1 MFYNSLRRRWGRI
14 SFSVF
19 FATTIALMARA
30 QSPPDVA
37 RQAPPIVRSIDVQ
50 YTGPATISRE
60 RILAQMRT
68 KVGLPYSDTVA
79 ETDIRA
85 LYNTGQVQNVRIF
98 GQPESDGVKVIVA
111 VQTRTMLN
119 EIQIDGATRISPK
132 KLRKNLGVKLNTPLR
147 EEDLEKGREKI
158 METYQAHGFN
168 DVEVTFRVEAIDAIR
183 GTSRAVYTVN
193 EGIKGSVSTVRFEG
207 NTHFSDRVL
216 RKQMKTRQKTLFSF
230 VDKSGRLDETQLQDD
245 LQKVREFY
253 QNHGY
258 IDVAVRDVTKGRT
271 SSGALQIVIAIDE
284 GPQYHVG
291 KLSFVGYKATTEQK
305 LRGVVKMKEGA
316 VYSAK
321 AIKDDAKAMADAYG
335 SGGYVDL
342 TIIPESSP
350 AHGGL
355 IDITYKIEEGQRSY
369 VERISITGNTRTKDK
384 VIRREVLIAPGDV
397 FNTVRVETTKKRLEN
412 LGYFS
417 KVDTYPGETGVEGR
431 KDLVVQVEEK
441 RTGSLNFGAG
451 YSTVDSLI
459 GFVELTQGN
468 FDITNWPGLTG
479 GGQKFRAKAQ
489 IGSQRK
495 DFSVGLTEPYF
506 LDRRISLGGQAFY
519 SEATYLSSV
528 YSQRN
533 YGFSIEARKPIY
545 SWIYGELG
553 YSLQNYE
560 IYNLSSGV
568 SPLILA
574 EEGTTTKSMVS
585 TGLVWDRR
593 DNPFLTRRG
602 ERISISPFVTGGP
615 LGGNEQIYGVDFGA
629 TKYVRVWKDVI
640 LLADVEA
647 ATVDVWDKS
656 ETKSILGISGLV
668 FDANGKPIINPI
680 TMSQE
685 IVNNIPTE
693 VSNVPIYDRLYLGG
707 SNNLRGFKFR
717 DIGPKD
723 SNNQPIGGQSMARA
737 TVEVSFP
744 IIEKARAAVFYD
756 CGFVNPDPW
765 DFTPETIAV
774 PRGVNAQ
781 ASAIFFGRPVTP
793 RRTFDSF
800 ASDFGFGLR
809 LDLPIGPLRLDY
821 GFPIDTAGN
830 SKHGHFNFSVGY
842 QF

>member
-1 MFYNSLRRRWGRI
+1 
-14 SFSVF
+14 
-19 FATTIALMARA
+19 MARA

-158 METYQAHGFN
+158 TETYQAHGFN

-216 RKQMKTRQKTLFSF
+216 RKQMKTKQKTLFSF

-258 IDVAVRDVTKGRT
+258 IDVAVRDVTKQRT

-291 KLSFVGYKATTEQK
+291 KLTFVGYKATNEQK
-305 LRGVVKMKEGA
+305 LRAVVKMKEGS

-321 AIKDDAKAMADAYG
+321 AIKDDAKALADAYG

-342 TIIPESSP
+342 TIVPETSQ
-350 AHGGL
+350 AHDRL
-355 IDITYKIEEGQRSY
+355 IDITYKIDEGQRSY
-369 VERISITGNTRTKDK
+369 VERISISGNTRTKDK
-384 VIRREVLIAPGDV
+384 VIRREVLIAPGDI
-397 FNTVRVETTKKRLEN
+397 FNTVRVETSKKRLEN

-417 KVDTYPGETGVEGR
+417 KVDTFPVDTEVEGR
-431 KDLVVQVEEK
+431 KYLDIQVEEK

-451 YSTVDSLI
+451 FSTVDSLI
-459 GFVELTQGN
+459 GFIELTQGN
-468 FDITNWPGLTG
+468 FDITNWPSLTG
-479 GGQKFRAKAQ
+479 GGQKFRIRLQ
-489 IGSQRK
+489 GGTERK
-495 DFSVGLTEPYF
+495 DVELALTEPWF
-506 LDRRISLGGQAFY
+506 MDRPISVGFTSFY
-519 SEATYLSSV
+519 HEANYLSSI
-528 YSQRN
+528 YDQRN
-533 YGFSIEARKPIY
+533 YGFSLDVRKGIRPFL
-545 SWIYGELG
+545 YGSLG
-553 YSLQNYE
+553 YRLESIDTFNVA
-560 IYNLSSGV
+560 LSA
-568 SPLILA
+568 SPELVA
-574 EEGTTTKSMVS
+574 ETGPSTKSVF
-585 TGLVWDRR
+585 TANLTWDRR
-593 DNPFLTRRG
+593 DNAFLTRSG
-602 ERISISPFVTGGP
+602 ERITYTWWVAGPGGT
-615 LGGNEQIYGVDFGA
+615 EQIYGF
-629 TKYVRVWKDVI
+629 
-640 LLADVEA
+640 DVEA
-647 ATVDVWDKS
+647 SKYWRLPWDTILLVNAEVAGVDRWGDQ
-656 ETKSILGISGLV
+656 TKLV
-668 FDANGKPIINPI
+668 K
-680 TMSQE
+680 
-685 IVNNIPTE
+685 
-693 VSNVPIYDRLYLGG
+693 IYDRLFLGG
-707 SNNLRGFKFR
+707 SNNLRGFDFR
-717 DIGPKD
+717 DVGPKD
-723 SNNQPIGGQSMARA
+723 PNGEPLGGQSMARA
-737 TVEVSFP
+737 TIEWTFP
-744 IIEKARAAVFYD
+744 IVEKARGALFYD
-756 CGFVNPDPW
+756 TGFVNTNPW
-765 DFTPETIAV
+765 DYNFNNV
-774 PRGVNAQ
+774 
-781 ASAIFFGRPVTP
+781 
-793 RRTFDSF
+793 
-800 ASDFGFGLR
+800 ASDIGFGLR
-809 LDLPIGPLRLDY
+809 LDLPIGPLRVDY
-821 GFPIDTAGN
+821 GIPLQQAGN
-830 SKHGHFNFSVGY
+830 HGSGKFNFNVGY

>member
-1 MFYNSLRRRWGRI
+1 MSRMFYNSLRRRWGRI

-19 FATTIALMARA
+19 FAATITLIARA

-68 KVGLPYSDTVA
+68 KIGLPYSDTVA
-79 ETDIRA
+79 ENDIRA

-98 GQPESDGVKVIVA
+98 GQPEGDGVKVIVA

-258 IDVAVRDVTKGRT
+258 IDVAVRDVTKQRT

-291 KLSFVGYKATTEQK
+291 KLTFVGYKATTEQK
-305 LRGVVKMKEGA
+305 LRAVVKMKEGS

-321 AIKDDAKAMADAYG
+321 AIKDDAKALADAYG

-342 TIIPESSP
+342 TIVPETSQ
-350 AHGGL
+350 AHDRL
-355 IDITYKIEEGQRSY
+355 IDITYKIDEGQRSY
-369 VERISITGNTRTKDK
+369 VERISISGNTRTKDK
-384 VIRREVLIAPGDV
+384 VIRREVLIAPGDI
-397 FNTVRVETTKKRLEN
+397 FNTVRVETSKKRLEN

-417 KVDTYPGETGVEGR
+417 KVDTFPVDTEVEGR
-431 KDLVVQVEEK
+431 KYLDIQVEEK

-451 YSTVDSLI
+451 FSTVDSLI
-459 GFVELTQGN
+459 GFIELTQGN
-468 FDITNWPGLTG
+468 FDITNWPSLTG
-479 GGQKFRAKAQ
+479 GGQKFRIRLQ
-489 IGSQRK
+489 GGTERK
-495 DFSVGLTEPYF
+495 DVELALTEPWFMDRPISVGLTTY
-506 LDRRISLGGQAFY
+506 Y
-519 SEATYLSSV
+519 HEANYLSSI
-528 YSQRN
+528 YDQRN
-533 YGFSIEARKPIY
+533 YGFSLDVRKGIRPFL
-545 SWIYGELG
+545 YGSLSYRLESIDTFNVALSASPEL
-553 YSLQNYE
+553 
-560 IYNLSSGV
+560 V
-568 SPLILA
+568 A
-574 EEGTTTKSMVS
+574 ETGPSTKSVF
-585 TGLVWDRR
+585 TANLTWDRR
-593 DNPFLTRRG
+593 DNPFLTRSG
-602 ERISISPFVTGGP
+602 ERITYTWWVAGPGGT
-615 LGGNEQIYGVDFGA
+615 EQIYGF
-629 TKYVRVWKDVI
+629 
-640 LLADVEA
+640 DVEA
-647 ATVDVWDKS
+647 SKYWRLPWDTILLINAEVAGVDRWGDQ
-656 ETKSILGISGLV
+656 TKLV
-668 FDANGKPIINPI
+668 K
-680 TMSQE
+680 
-685 IVNNIPTE
+685 
-693 VSNVPIYDRLYLGG
+693 IYDRLFLGG
-707 SNNLRGFKFR
+707 SNNLRGFDFR
-717 DIGPKD
+717 DVGPKD
-723 SNNQPIGGQSMARA
+723 RNGEPLGGQSMARA
-737 TVEVSFP
+737 TIEWTFP
-744 IIEKARAAVFYD
+744 IVEKARGALFYD
-756 CGFVNPDPW
+756 TGFVNTNPW
-765 DFTPETIAV
+765 DYNFNNV
-774 PRGVNAQ
+774 
-781 ASAIFFGRPVTP
+781 
-793 RRTFDSF
+793 
-800 ASDFGFGLR
+800 ASDIGFGLR
-809 LDLPIGPLRLDY
+809 LDLPIGPLRVDY
-821 GFPIDTAGN
+821 GIPLQQAGN
-830 SKHGHFNFSVGY
+830 HGSGKFNFNVGY